1 MDNAALDGTET
12 AVIIVSFSPNFDA
25 PFDATKRAVI
35 GVRRPLCRH
44 FVHCS
49 FAGVCFLMLR
59 LQLLFVSM
67 QMFR

>member
-1 MDNAALDGTET
+1 VLQNANGMDNAALDGTET

-44 FVHCS
+44 FVH
-49 FAGVCFLMLR
+49 
-59 LQLLFVSM
+59 
-67 QMFR
+67 